1 MTQTTKKI
9 MQNKQ
14 GNRISL
20 TVMSVKTKELNEKA
34 TKNKKKDDAKEE
46 KREIILA
53 ATLII
58 SLEKEIWCKIHPE
71 HLK

>member
-14 GNRISL
+14 GNRISM

-34 TKNKKKDDAKEE
+34 TKNKKKKDDAKEE

-58 SLEKEIWCKIHPE
+58 SLEKEI
-71 HLK
+71 